1 MWLTIAVIGY
11 LLLSSVSILDKFIL
25 SNKHMKPIIFVF
37 YSSIFLLPLALLLPF
52 GVNLLQGIDW
62 WIAIVSGVIFCLA
75 MWAFYIAFAKS
86 EVSHVGPLVGA
97 AVPIF
102 TLILNRFFLKEV
114 FSGTQFYAMIFL
126 IVGCLLISFEKS
138 RDHNGWH
145 SGFLWGILAG
155 SLFAI
160 SHVSAKIIYNGYG
173 FYTGFV
179 WTRLFIALPGVI
191 LLFFPI
197 IRKSLFTKKEKNQKK
212 LSNNIVLVSIDKIL
226 GVAGVIFVQYA
237 IASGSVSIVNALG
250 GIQFGMVVI
259 LVAVLS
265 YFFPKL
271 FKEEYCMGEIVQE
284 IMAVALI
291 GFGLYLL
298 V

>member
-1 MWLTIAVIGY
+1 MWLTVAIIGY

-25 SNKHMKPIIFVF
+25 SNRSMKPIVFVF

-52 GVNLLQGIDW
+52 GVNWLNGGDW
-62 WIAIVSGVIFCLA
+62 WTAIISGMVFCLA

-102 TLILNRFFLKEV
+102 TLILNQFFLKEI
-114 FSGTQFYAMIFL
+114 FTGAQLYAMIFL

-138 RDHNGWH
+138 RAHNGWH

-155 SLFAI
+155 LLFAI
-160 SHVSAKIIYNGYG
+160 SHVTAKLIYIDYG

-179 WTRLFIALPGVI
+179 WTRLFIAIPGVL
-191 LLFFPI
+191 LLFWPMV
-197 IRKSLFTKKEKNQKK
+197 RKSLFVKKIKTKEKFS
-212 LSNNIVLVSIDKIL
+212 SNVVLVSINKIL
-226 GVAGVIFVQYA
+226 AVVGVLLVQYA
-237 IASGSVSIVNALG
+237 IASGSVSVVNALG

-259 LVAVLS
+259 LVAFLS

-271 FKEEYCMGEIVQE
+271 FKEEYCVGEIVQE
-284 IMAVALI
+284 ILAVALI